1 MRGSFDLR
9 PDLQQW
15 ALLGV
20 WSSEAD
26 FFRFYERSFIS
37 SWWKFFGCEKWT
49 ILCRPISSHGQW
61 DGRNPFSSPSTEY
74 LQEEPVAVLTRAT
87 IRWRRLGN
95 FWSHVEEVSAEM
107 AASEG
112 YICSFGVGEAPLY
125 RQATFSVWRS
135 TAHMQSFAF
144 GKKYHLNVIKKT
156 REENWYRE
164 ELFARFKPV
173 ATFGTL
179 NGVDP
184 LEGLIAK
191 DKITNL

>member
-1 MRGSFDLR
+1 MIISLTLVRYRRIYIPMALIAMAIHRIPLWINRKCSFWKLMGSGMRGSFDLR

-112 YICSFGVGEAPLY
+112 YICSFGVGEVPLY

-135 TAHMQSFAF
+135 TAHMQ
-144 GKKYHLNVIKKT
+144 
-156 REENWYRE
+156 
-164 ELFARFKPV
+164 
-173 ATFGTL
+173 
-179 NGVDP
+179 
-184 LEGLIAK
+184 
-191 DKITNL
+191 